1 MTVVI
6 KKVICLAF
14 EHKQSKKNVSLL
26 HEMIYF
32 TTSQITET
40 MEKNAL
46 LLWQLQE

>member
-1 MTVVI
+1 MVI
-6 KKVICLAF
+6 KKLSVVLLNINNQ
-14 EHKQSKKNVSLL
+14 KKKNVSLL

-40 MEKNAL
+40 MKKNAL